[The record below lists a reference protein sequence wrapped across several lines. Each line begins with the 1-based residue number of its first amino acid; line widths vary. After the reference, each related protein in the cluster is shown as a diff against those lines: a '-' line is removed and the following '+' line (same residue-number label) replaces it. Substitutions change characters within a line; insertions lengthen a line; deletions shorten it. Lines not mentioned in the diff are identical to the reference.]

1 MRTIAQITVGVVL
14 LSGCD
19 QRAAEE
25 NSTSLSQAMRGADG
39 GLIANDAGDVA
50 DDGEPAAAVAAADPA
65 PVGFQPEY
73 GGRVLAVLEAARA
86 PAPNAFDRIKHAV
99 GKRAV
104 RFDKR
109 LLWRAS
115 TGNRL
120 PGPGFLQTPPMDQ
133 LWAVPPLRR
142 VNYLDDGWLVQTPP
156 RRQWGV
162 QNFTLGSNPP
172 PVGRRGPNIN
182 DDFRRYRCGPFK
194 GCAPFPEISTADGEG
209 FNFCRPILSTV
220 TKPGDAPEQLCDLHS
235 DTVPDYIYKVM
246 TSAHDFIDV
255 TGLGPGP
262 TGNFL
267 TAMNHALRFV
277 AARTEAENAMRP
289 PGTDAHFV
297 VARFVFGAAPIDAA
311 RIDQTELIN
320 DLMNGVSHKVVHAYV
335 GAHRNHATMWNH
347 SKIVAADGK
356 VALVG
361 GENYWDE
368 SYLVSPHGEYPV
380 TDVTMVVEGGAAVSA
395 HEYANRLWDTVCNH
409 DAKSKQKSVH
419 AAFTAGSLETGRI
432 ATRVKGWKSRSL
444 DANAG
449 IDSATAELEDLEATV
464 EQYQAALRESDELN
478 AALSQL
484 DPAAPVKEVKKLEE
498 RLRASVKK
506 AKRLEPEADRAKS
519 LLPAAEAKLERLEAS
534 NDCVPM
540 FPATPA
546 YDAAA
551 ATPLAR
557 TRDSEIDSV
566 PIIGFGI
573 DGTATIEAND
583 AAIGAMIDSAKNHV
597 YLIQQRLKPEGSD
610 IVNEKW
616 VGWAADKAL
625 LGRITSANNLEWPV
639 DLFRHLYAALLR
651 NVHITI
657 VVSGAPDIDGRPA
670 AEYPGFVEEIP
681 KALGDYFGTL
691 ENDNKRLPPSRD
703 LVERMCRQVH
713 IAGLHRGLSG
723 RRPSAQHSKLIL
735 IDHDLFYIGSQNM
748 YRPKI
753 NEFGYI
759 VDSAAAGEQIYRN
772 LVQPLWAETAH
783 FAITGNG
790 PKDCAFLKIFPP
802 K

>member
-65 PVGFQPEY
+65 PVGFRPEY

-86 PAPNAFDRIKHAV
+86 PALNAFDWIKQAV
-99 GKRAV
+99 GKRGV

-162 QNFTLGSNPP
+162 LDFTLGSNPP

-194 GCAPFPEISTADGEG
+194 GCAPFPEVSNVEG
-209 FNFCRPILSTV
+209 AGFEFCRPILSTV

-262 TGNFL
+262 TGNFRI
-267 TAMNHALRFV
+267 AMNHALRFV
-277 AARTEAENAMRP
+277 AARTEAENATRP

-297 VARFVFGAAPIDAA
+297 VARFVFGAAPIDVA
-311 RIDQTELIN
+311 RIDQTALIN
-320 DLMNGVSHKVVHAYV
+320 DLMDGVSHKVVHAYV

-409 DAKSKQKSVH
+409 DAKSKLKRVH

-432 ATRVKGWKSRSL
+432 ATRVNGWKSRSL
-444 DANAG
+444 GANAG
-449 IDSATAELEDLEATV
+449 IDKATAQLETLEATL
-464 EQYQAALRESDELN
+464 EQYQAALRARDELE
-478 AALSQL
+478 AAVRQL
-484 DPAAPVKEVKKLEE
+484 DPGDGGKPATKQRELLRSSARKAEKLKPGADEAE
-498 RLRASVKK
+498 K
-506 AKRLEPEADRAKS
+506 A
-519 LLPAAEAKLERLEAS
+519 LPAAEARLNELEAS
-534 NDCVPM
+534 NHCVPM
-540 FPATPA
+540 FDATLG
-546 YDAAA
+546 YETAA

-573 DGTATIEAND
+573 DGTATVDAND

-616 VGWAADKAL
+616 VGWAADRAL
-625 LGRITSANNLEWPV
+625 LGGITTGNNLEWPV
-639 DLFRHLYAALLR
+639 DLFRHLYGALLR
-651 NVHITI
+651 DVHITI

-681 KALGDYFGTL
+681 VALGRSFGTF
-691 ENDNKRLPPSRD
+691 ENVNRQLLPSPD

-723 RRPSAQHSKLIL
+723 RPSAQHSKLIL

-772 LVQPLWAETAH
+772 LVQPLWAETAR

-790 PKDCAFLKIFPP
+790 PKDCAFLKIFAP